1 VIETVST
8 RTPTRLL
15 LGIKAAASDKPS
27 LMLEM
32 PGCWACD
39 EMGAAFAGVF
49 WGVLEQDLG
58 QFGFIESDPR

>member
-1 VIETVST
+1 
-8 RTPTRLL
+8 

-58 QFGFIESDPR
+58 QFGFIASDPR